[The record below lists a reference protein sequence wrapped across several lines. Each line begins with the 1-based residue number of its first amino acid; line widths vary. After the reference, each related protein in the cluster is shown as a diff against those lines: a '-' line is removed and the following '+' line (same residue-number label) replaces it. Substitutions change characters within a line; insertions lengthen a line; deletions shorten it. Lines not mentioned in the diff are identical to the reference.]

1 MRPRK
6 KLSRQ
11 WRRLRERLQKLND
24 ALLKRPRTALQRL
37 RLTYAARQHIE
48 KNRVVMVKLLEKTR
62 QGLLEKRRRTYGTP
76 THVDTQLSLIS
87 HVRRQMLR
95 WPVELYTQSLRE
107 SAVQRQQ
114 TRGEHEGPLG
124 HERGELEL

>member
-24 ALLKRPRTALQRL
+24 ALLKRPRTAVQRL

-48 KNRVVMVKLLEKTR
+48 KNREVMVKLLEKTR
-62 QGLLEKRRRTYGTP
+62 QGLLKKRRRANGTA

-95 WPVELYTQSLRE
+95 WPVESSRE
-107 SAVQRQQ
+107 SALQREQ

-124 HERGELEL
+124 HERSELEL